1 MEKSDCEGMGAAQ
14 SRRSE
19 ERIAGRGRQGWKSR
33 GGKADK
39 DGKGKDGKVEA
50 GRAART
56 GKERRVGIENE
67 PEMIGQIK
75 KNRYFCRLIW

>member
-1 MEKSDCEGMGAAQ
+1 MTARAWERHKAGGARKGLPVGA
-14 SRRSE
+14 
-19 ERIAGRGRQGWKSR
+19 
-33 GGKADK
+33 
-39 DGKGKDGKVEA
+39 GKDGKVEA

-56 GKERRVGIENE
+56 GKERRGGLENE